1 MNVESV
7 QRIAAGAATRLN
19 LALGRDDVWRGR
31 CPCCCYGKSTLELK
45 VRSQGISISCAACGE
60 VAGIAAIAGI
70 APDLL
75 VAPEPAALK
84 IARALKLWGKA
95 ASAVGTP
102 VESYLRGRNIT
113 VPVPATIRYLQRQR
127 NWNDGRDYAAMIA
140 LVERLPED
148 GEGPERI
155 LIRSGIHLT
164 FLENSGTATSFRK
177 AATESN
183 KLSLGQLRHG
193 GVWLTP
199 IEQICGDL
207 AVAEGIETALS
218 VMQITGLPTVA
229 TLSAAGMHTFRWPPQ
244 IQRLWIAAD
253 NDAAGMR
260 AAKAL
265 LARALCSGIR
275 ADIKIPRGGHNDF
288 NDLIKENLI

>member
-31 CPCCCYGKSTLELK
+31 CPSCCYAKSTLEIK
-45 VRSQGISISCAACGE
+45 VRNQGIVISCAACGE

-70 APDLL
+70 PSDIL

-95 ASAVGTP
+95 ASAAGTP
-102 VESYLRGRNIT
+102 VESYLRGRSIT
-113 VPVPATIRYLQRQR
+113 VAVPAAIRSLPRQR

-148 GEGPERI
+148 GEGPAGV
-155 LIRSGIHLT
+155 LIPSGVHVT
-164 FLENSGTATSFRK
+164 FLERSGAATSFKK
-177 AATESN
+177 AATDSN

-229 TLSAAGMHTFRWPPQ
+229 TLSAAGMHTFLWPPQ
-244 IQRLWIAAD
+244 IRRLWIAAD
-253 NDAAGMR
+253 NDEAGMR

-265 LARALCSGIR
+265 LARALCAGIR

-288 NDLIKENLI
+288 NELIMGNN

>member
-1 MNVESV
+1 MTYEILQCVAV
-7 QRIAAGAATRLN
+7 QAASRLN
-19 LALGRDDVWRGR
+19 LILGRDNDWRGR
-31 CPCCCYGKSTLELK
+31 CPCCGYGKPTLTLT
-45 VRSQGISISCAACGE
+45 VRKQGISISCAACGE

-70 APDLL
+70 PTDLL
-75 VAPEPAALK
+75 VTPEPTASK
-84 IARALKLWGKA
+84 VARALKLWAKG
-95 ASAVGTP
+95 ASAAGTP
-102 VESYLRGRNIT
+102 VESYLRGRSIT
-113 VPVPATIRYLQRQR
+113 VDLPATIRYLPRQC
-127 NWNDGRDYAAMIA
+127 NWNDGRDYAAMLA

-148 GEGPERI
+148 GEGPDGI
-155 LIRSGIHLT
+155 LIPSGVHVT
-164 FLENSGTATSFRK
+164 FLERSAGATGFQK
-177 AATESN
+177 AATESS

-229 TLSAAGMHTFRWPPQ
+229 TLSAAGMHTFLWPPP
-244 IQRLWIAAD
+244 IRRLWIAAD
-253 NDAAGMR
+253 NDEAGMK

-265 LARALCSGIR
+265 LARALCAGIQ

-288 NDLIKENLI
+288 NELIMGNN

>member
-1 MNVESV
+1 MNNESM
-7 QRIAAGAATRLN
+7 QRVATQAATRLN
-19 LALGRDDVWRGR
+19 LALGHDDVWRGR
-31 CPCCCYGKSTLELK
+31 CPNCAYGKATLQMK
-45 VRSQGISISCAACGE
+45 VRNQGIAISCAACGE

-70 APDLL
+70 PSDIL

-84 IARALKLWGKA
+84 IARALELWGKA

-113 VPVPATIRYLQRQR
+113 VPVPTTIRYLARQR
-127 NWNDGRDYAAMIA
+127 NWNDGRDYAAMIS
-140 LVERLPED
+140 LVEQHPQD
-148 GEGPERI
+148 GERPDGI
-155 LIRSGIHLT
+155 LVPSGIHLT
-164 FLENSGTATSFRK
+164 FLERRTGATQFQK

-193 GVWLTP
+193 GVWLKP
-199 IEQICGDL
+199 IEQICGDI

-229 TLSAAGMHTFRWPPQ
+229 TLSAAGMRTFRWPPQ
-244 IQRLWIAAD
+244 IRRLWIAAD
-253 NDAAGMR
+253 NDEAGIQ

-265 LARALCSGIR
+265 LARALRSGLQ

-288 NDLIKENLI
+288 NDFIMESN

>member
-1 MNVESV
+1 MTCESV
-7 QRIAAGAATRLN
+7 ECIATQAATRLN

-31 CPCCCYGKSTLELK
+31 CPICTYGKPTLQLK

-70 APDLL
+70 PSDIL
-75 VAPEPAALK
+75 VAHEPAALK

-102 VESYLRGRNIT
+102 VESYLRGRSIT
-113 VPVPATIRYLQRQR
+113 VPVPATIRYLPRQR
-127 NWNDGRDYAAMIA
+127 NWNEGQDYAAMIS
-140 LVERLPED
+140 LVEQHPQD
-148 GEGPERI
+148 GDGI
-155 LIRSGIHLT
+155 LVPSGVHIT
-164 FLENSGTATSFRK
+164 FLERSAGATSFQK
-177 AATESN
+177 ATTESS

-199 IEQICGDL
+199 LAQIGGDL

-229 TLSAAGMHTFRWPPQ
+229 TLSAAGMHTFLWPPQ
-244 IQRLWIAAD
+244 IRRLWIAAD

-260 AAKAL
+260 AAMAL
-265 LARALCSGIR
+265 LARALCSGLQ
-275 ADIKIPRGGHNDF
+275 AEIKIPKGGINDF
-288 NDLIKENLI
+288 NDFIMENN

>member
-1 MNVESV
+1 MTCESM
-7 QRIAAGAATRLN
+7 QRVATQAATRLN
-19 LALGRDDVWRGR
+19 LALGRDNVWRGR
-31 CPCCCYGKSTLELK
+31 CPNCAYGKATLQMK
-45 VRSQGISISCAACGE
+45 VRNQGIAISCAACGE
-60 VAGIAAIAGI
+60 VEAIAAIAGI
-70 APDLL
+70 AADLV
-75 VAPEPAALK
+75 VAPEPSATRV
-84 IARALKLWGKA
+84 ARALQLWAKA
-95 ASAVGTP
+95 LPAADTP
-102 VESYLRGRNIT
+102 VECYLRGRGIT
-113 VPVPATIRYLQRQR
+113 VDIPTTIRGLPRQR
-127 NWNDGRDYAAMIA
+127 NWNNGRDYAAMIA

-148 GEGPERI
+148 GEGPEGI
-155 LIRSGIHLT
+155 LIPSGVHLT
-164 FLENSGTATSFRK
+164 FLESHANAPSVQK

-193 GVWLTP
+193 GVWLKP

-253 NDAAGMR
+253 NDEAGMK

-265 LARALCSGIR
+265 LARALCAGIQ

-288 NDLIKENLI
+288 NDFIMESN

>member
-1 MNVESV
+1 MTCESM
-7 QRIAAGAATRLN
+7 QRVAAQAATRLN
-19 LALGRDDVWRGR
+19 LALGRDNIWRGR
-31 CPCCCYGKSTLELK
+31 CPCCCYGKSTLAIK
-45 VRSQGISISCAACGE
+45 VANQGIAISCAACGE

-70 APDLL
+70 PSDIL

-95 ASAVGTP
+95 ASAVDTP
-102 VESYLRGRNIT
+102 VESYLRGRSIT
-113 VPVPATIRYLQRQR
+113 VPVPTTIRGLPRQR
-127 NWNDGRDYAAMIA
+127 NWNNGRDYAAMIA

-148 GEGPERI
+148 GEGPEGI
-155 LIRSGIHLT
+155 LIPSGVHLT
-164 FLENSGTATSFRK
+164 FLESHANAPSVQK

-193 GVWLTP
+193 GVWLKP
-199 IEQICGDL
+199 IEQIGGDL

-229 TLSAAGMHTFRWPPQ
+229 TLSAAGMGTFKWPEQ
-244 IQRLWIAAD
+244 IRRLWIAAD

-260 AAKAL
+260 AAETL
-265 LARALCSGIR
+265 LARVLR
-275 ADIKIPRGGHNDF
+275 AGLQAEIKIPKGGKNDF
-288 NDLIKENLI
+288 NDLIMEN

>member
-1 MNVESV
+1 MTCESV
-7 QRIAAGAATRLN
+7 ECIATQAATRLN

-31 CPCCCYGKSTLELK
+31 CPICTYGKPTLQLK

-70 APDLL
+70 PSDLI

-84 IARALKLWGKA
+84 VARALKLWGMA
-95 ASAVGTP
+95 TPAVATP
-102 VESYLRGRNIT
+102 VESYLRGRSIT
-113 VPVPATIRYLQRQR
+113 VLVPAAIRYLPRQR
-127 NWNDGRDYAAMIA
+127 NWNDGQDYAAMIS
-140 LVERLPED
+140 LVERQPDD
-148 GEGPERI
+148 GSPDI
-155 LIRSGIHLT
+155 LVPSGVHLT
-164 FLENSGTATSFRK
+164 FLQGDAATKSVKK

-199 IEQICGDL
+199 LAQIGGDL
-207 AVAEGIETALS
+207 AVTEGIETGLS
-218 VMQITGLPTVA
+218 VKQITGLPTVA

-265 LARALCSGIR
+265 LARALCAGIQ
-275 ADIKIPRGGHNDF
+275 ADIKIPKGGKNDF
-288 NDLIKENLI
+288 NDFIMESN

>member
-19 LALGRDDVWRGR
+19 LALGHDDVWRGR
-31 CPCCCYGKSTLELK
+31 CPSCGYGKPTLQMK
-45 VRSQGISISCAACGE
+45 IRNQGISISCAACGE
-60 VAGIAAIAGI
+60 VEAIAAIAGI
-70 APDLL
+70 PSDLI

-84 IARALKLWGKA
+84 VARALKLWGKA

-102 VESYLRGRNIT
+102 VESYLRGRSIT

-127 NWNDGRDYAAMIA
+127 NWNDGQDYAAMIA

-148 GEGPERI
+148 SEGSSS
-155 LIRSGIHLT
+155 LIGSGVHLT
-164 FLENSGTATSFRK
+164 FLESHADAPSVQK

-193 GVWLTP
+193 GVWLAP
-199 IEQICGDL
+199 VDQFCGDL

-218 VMQITGLPTVA
+218 VLQLTRLPTVA
-229 TLSAAGMHTFRWPPQ
+229 TLSAAGMHTFNWPPRTR
-244 IQRLWIAAD
+244 RLWIAAD

-265 LARALCSGIR
+265 LARALCAGIQ

-288 NDLIKENLI
+288 NDFIMGKK

>member
-19 LALGRDDVWRGR
+19 LALGHDDVWRGR
-31 CPCCCYGKSTLELK
+31 CPSCGYGKPTLQLK
-45 VRSQGISISCAACGE
+45 VRGQGVSISCAACGE
-60 VAGIAAIAGI
+60 VEAIAAIAGI
-70 APDLL
+70 PSDLI

-84 IARALKLWGKA
+84 VARALKLWAKA
-95 ASAVGTP
+95 APAVGTP
-102 VESYLRGRNIT
+102 VQLYLRGRSIT
-113 VPVPATIRYLQRQR
+113 VPVPATIRYLPRQR
-127 NWNDGRDYAAMIA
+127 NWNDGQHYAAMIA

-148 GEGPERI
+148 GEEPAGI
-155 LIRSGIHLT
+155 LIPSGIHLT

-193 GVWLTP
+193 GVWLKP
-199 IEQICGDL
+199 IEQICGDI

-229 TLSAAGMHTFRWPPQ
+229 TLSAAGLRTFRWPPQ
-244 IQRLWIAAD
+244 IRRLWIAAD
-253 NDAAGMR
+253 NDDAGIK

-265 LARALCSGIR
+265 LARALCSGLEVQ
-275 ADIKIPRGGHNDF
+275 IKIPRGGNNDF
-288 NDLIKENLI
+288 NDFIMGKK

>member
-31 CPCCCYGKSTLELK
+31 CPSCGYGKLTLQMK
-45 VRSQGISISCAACGE
+45 IRNQGISISCAACGE

-70 APDLL
+70 PSDVL
-75 VAPEPAALK
+75 VAPEPTALK
-84 IARALKLWGKA
+84 VARALNLWAKA
-95 ASAVGTP
+95 TPAARTP
-102 VESYLRGRNIT
+102 VESYLRGRSIT
-113 VPVPATIRYLQRQR
+113 VPVPVTIRYLPRQR
-127 NWNDGRDYAAMIA
+127 NWADGRDYTAMIS

-148 GEGPERI
+148 GEGPAGI
-155 LIRSGIHLT
+155 LIPSGVHLT
-164 FLENSGTATSFRK
+164 FLESHANAPSVQK

-193 GVWLTP
+193 GVWLKP
-199 IEQICGDL
+199 IEQICGDI

-229 TLSAAGMHTFRWPPQ
+229 TLSAAGMHTFLWPPRTR
-244 IQRLWIAAD
+244 RLWIAAD

-265 LARALCSGIR
+265 LARALCSGIQ

-288 NDLIKENLI
+288 NDLVMEHN